1 MPLPYFTHRWW
12 TPLLTALRAA
22 LSVLID
28 ERCPMCG
35 RSEFKGEI
43 CPSCWFNIPYTHLR
57 GASGNV
63 LERLFW
69 SEPMVQRVSAYAWYK
84 PEYAISKVVHEFKY
98 YGRKDLAQ
106 LMGEAMGRELL
117 DSDFFEGVDVL
128 VPVPLSAQR
137 LRKRGYNQSEH
148 LAKGVAQATGLPLLT
163 TAIARV
169 VDNPSQT
176 TLDPSQRQDN
186 VRDIFAVV
194 DADALA
200 GRNIVVIDDVITV
213 GATLLSLLQTLRP
226 VPHLR
231 VSLLALCAAGRYH
244 VGRLSPDELH
254 LSDATADAQDH
265 VVRKYHKP

>member
-1 MPLPYFTHRWW
+1 
-12 TPLLTALRAA
+12 
-22 LSVLID
+22 
-28 ERCPMCG
+28 
-35 RSEFKGEI
+35 
-43 CPSCWFNIPYTHLR
+43 
-57 GASGNV
+57 
-63 LERLFW
+63 
-69 SEPMVQRVSAYAWYK
+69 MVQRVSAYAWYK

-117 DSDFFEGVDVL
+117 DSDFFEGVDAL

-137 LRKRGYNQSEH
+137 LRKRSYNQSEH

-176 TLDPSQRQDN
+176 TLDPSQRRDN
-186 VRDIFAVV
+186 VREIFAVV

-200 GRNIVVIDDVITV
+200 GRHIVVIDDVITV

-244 VGRLSPDELH
+244 VGRLSPDDLH